1 MEIIILDTAEEVGL
15 LAADVMARYVARGAT
30 LGLATGSTPVGAYR
44 ELVRRHKEEGLSFA
58 QCRAFLLDEYIGL
71 GPDRPQSY
79 HATIRRELTAHID
92 IEDALVQSPNGLD
105 PRHAQDYDR
114 AITAAGGIDVQL
126 LGVGTDGHIGFNEPG
141 SSLASGTRVK
151 TLHPRTIEDNA
162 RFFDSIDD
170 VPHHVV
176 TQGLATIGRARHL
189 LLLATG
195 IVKAEAVEALCEG
208 PVSALCPAS
217 VLQYHPHATVIVDA
231 DAASQLENAEYYRY
245 AYKSKPEWQEI

>member
-71 GPDRPQSY
+71 GPDHPQSY
-79 HATIRRELTAHID
+79 HATIRRELTDHID
-92 IEDALVQSPNGLD
+92 IEDALVQSPNCLD

>member
-1 MEIIILDTAEEVGL
+1 M
-15 LAADVMARYVARGAT
+15 
-30 LGLATGSTPVGAYR
+30 
-44 ELVRRHKEEGLSFA
+44 
-58 QCRAFLLDEYIGL
+58 
-71 GPDRPQSY
+71 
-79 HATIRRELTAHID
+79 
-92 IEDALVQSPNGLD
+92 
-105 PRHAQDYDR
+105 
-114 AITAAGGIDVQL
+114 

-151 TLHPRTIEDNA
+151 TLHPRTIQDNA

-217 VLQYHPHATVIVDA
+217 VLQYHPHATVIVDQQ
-231 DAASQLENAEYYRY
+231 AASQLENAEYYRY
-245 AYKSKPEWQEI
+245 AFECKPEWQEI